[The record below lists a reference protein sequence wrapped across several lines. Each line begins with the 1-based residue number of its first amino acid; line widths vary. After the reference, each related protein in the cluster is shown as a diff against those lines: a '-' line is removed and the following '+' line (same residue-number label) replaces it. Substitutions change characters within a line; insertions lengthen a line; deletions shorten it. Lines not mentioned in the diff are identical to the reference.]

1 LQGPVTKV
9 NAQPRYEK
17 VENNEN
23 NSRKKERKKKITIR
37 KEARVD
43 ESKAGREKD
52 ETEQNRKDR
61 IRTKQNKRKE

>member
-23 NSRKKERKKKITIR
+23 NSRKKERKKEEDYE
-37 KEARVD
+37 KER
-43 ESKAGREKD
+43 S
-52 ETEQNRKDR
+52 
-61 IRTKQNKRKE
+61 